1 MAKRKQRR
9 DEFQD
14 ISSYSSKQA
23 YKKNQKKKKR
33 TGLKVFL
40 NFICV
45 ILVLVGGVMIYAS
58 TVLLGDLKT
67 TTITKD
73 KTELG
78 ISEETKSEAGITNI
92 ALFGVDARDYDGGT
106 FAGRSDAIMV
116 MSIDNVHHKVKLT
129 SIMRDVRVYMGDG
142 SPYDSGYDKLNH
154 AYMYGGPEQAI
165 RAINQNFGL
174 DIQDYVTVNFSAMA
188 KIVDAFGG
196 VNIDLTEEEVEQ
208 ININMR
214 DLAATSPDSMAGD
227 VSTYA
232 PLSAG
237 EGVLLNGDE
246 AVAYGRIRAIDNDNG
261 RVERQ
266 QEVLSAL
273 LSKAS
278 SISKL
283 EYPSIIQQLAPLC
296 ETSLTFDKMIGL
308 AQIALTGFDI
318 ERLSIP
324 SDVEGY
330 ASDYCE
336 GGGWMWTYDT
346 DVAAQHIHEFIY
358 EDEN

>member
-40 NFICV
+40 SFICV

-129 SIMRDVRVYMGDG
+129 SIMRDVRALRA
-142 SPYDSGYDKLNH
+142 KR
-154 AYMYGGPEQAI
+154 PELI
-165 RAINQNFGL
+165 L
-174 DIQDYVTVNFSAMA
+174 E
-188 KIVDAFGG
+188 VDGG
-196 VNIDLTEEEVEQ
+196 VNRETAPICRE
-208 ININMR
+208 NG
-214 DLAATSPDSMAGD
+214 AD
-227 VSTYA
+227 V
-232 PLSAG
+232 
-237 EGVLLNGDE
+237 
-246 AVAYGRIRAIDNDNG
+246 AVAGTAVFRAENIPA
-261 RVERQ
+261 EI
-266 QEVLSAL
+266 AL
-273 LSKAS
+273 LRG
-278 SISKL
+278 
-283 EYPSIIQQLAPLC
+283 E
-296 ETSLTFDKMIGL
+296 
-308 AQIALTGFDI
+308 
-318 ERLSIP
+318 
-324 SDVEGY
+324 
-330 ASDYCE
+330 
-336 GGGWMWTYDT
+336 
-346 DVAAQHIHEFIY
+346 
-358 EDEN
+358 

>member
-40 NFICV
+40 GFLFT
-45 ILVLVGGVMIYAS
+45 ILVLVGGVLIYAS

-67 TTITKD
+67 TTITKN
-73 KTELG
+73 KAELG
-78 ISEETKSEAGITNI
+78 ISEDTKSEAGITNI
-92 ALFGVDARDYDGGT
+92 ALFGVDSRSDEGT
-106 FAGRSDAIMV
+106 FSGRSDAIMV
-116 MSIDNVHHKVKLT
+116 MSVDNIHHKIKLT
-129 SIMRDVRVYMGDG
+129 SIMRDVRVYMGEG
-142 SPYDSGYDKLNH
+142 CGYDSGYDKLNH
-154 AYMYGGPEQAI
+154 AYMYGGPEMAI
-165 RAINQNFGL
+165 RTINQNFGL
-174 DIQDYVTVNFSAMA
+174 DIQDYVTVNFASMA

-196 VNIDLTEEEVEQ
+196 VNIDLTDDEIEQ
-208 ININMR
+208 INLNMTY
-214 DLAATSPDSMAGD
+214 LAQESPESMSGD
-227 VSTYA
+227 ISTYA
-232 PLSAG
+232 PLTAG
-237 EGVLLNGDE
+237 QGVLLNGDE
-246 AVAYGRIRAIDNDNG
+246 AVAYGRIRAIGDDNG

-273 LSKAS
+273 LKKAS
-278 SISKL
+278 SVSKL
-283 EYPSIIQQLAPLC
+283 EYPNIIRQLAPLC
-296 ETSLTFDKMIGL
+296 ETSLSFDKILSL
-308 AQIALTGFDI
+308 AQIAVTGFQI

-346 DVAAQHIHEFIY
+346 SVAAEHIHEFIY
-358 EDEN
+358 EDNN

>member
-40 NFICV
+40 SFICV

-116 MSIDNVHHKVKLT
+116 MSIDNV
-129 SIMRDVRVYMGDG
+129 IAIAG
-142 SPYDSGYDKLNH
+142 
-154 AYMYGGPEQAI
+154 AAQQAHEAHQTMLVI
-165 RAINQNFGL
+165 FGL
-174 DIQDYVTVNFSAMA
+174 LVSVPFIVGGSQIIM
-188 KIVDAFGG
+188 KILDKFPVIVLFGG
-196 VNIDLTEEEVEQ
+196 AMLGWIAGGLFTSDSFVVNHVPGVESWKMVAEV
-208 ININMR
+208 ICALI
-214 DLAATSPDSMAGD
+214 
-227 VSTYA
+227 
-232 PLSAG
+232 
-237 EGVLLNGDE
+237 VLLAGLYTRKKI
-246 AVAYGRIRAIDNDNG
+246 AAKKAA
-261 RVERQ
+261 
-266 QEVLSAL
+266 SA
-273 LSKAS
+273 S
-278 SISKL
+278 
-283 EYPSIIQQLAPLC
+283 
-296 ETSLTFDKMIGL
+296 
-308 AQIALTGFDI
+308 
-318 ERLSIP
+318 
-324 SDVEGY
+324 
-330 ASDYCE
+330 
-336 GGGWMWTYDT
+336 
-346 DVAAQHIHEFIY
+346 
-358 EDEN
+358 

>member
-40 NFICV
+40 SFICV

-58 TVLLGDLKT
+58 TVLLGGLKT

-165 RAINQNFGL
+165 RTINQNFGL

-296 ETSLTFDKMIGL
+296 ETSLTFDKMIGM

>member
-33 TGLKVFL
+33 TALKVFL
-40 NFICV
+40 SFICV

-165 RAINQNFGL
+165 RTINQNFGL
-174 DIQDYVTVNFSAMA
+174 DIQDYVTVNFC
-188 KIVDAFGG
+188 
-196 VNIDLTEEEVEQ
+196 
-208 ININMR
+208 R
-214 DLAATSPDSMAGD
+214 H
-227 VSTYA
+227 
-232 PLSAG
+232 G
-237 EGVLLNGDE
+237 EDCGCVRRCK
-246 AVAYGRIRAIDNDNG
+246 Y
-261 RVERQ
+261 
-266 QEVLSAL
+266 
-273 LSKAS
+273 
-278 SISKL
+278 
-283 EYPSIIQQLAPLC
+283 
-296 ETSLTFDKMIGL
+296 
-308 AQIALTGFDI
+308 
-318 ERLSIP
+318 
-324 SDVEGY
+324 
-330 ASDYCE
+330 
-336 GGGWMWTYDT
+336 
-346 DVAAQHIHEFIY
+346 
-358 EDEN
+358 

>member
-40 NFICV
+40 SFICV

-73 KTELG
+73 KTKLG